1 VSTTRKDGRPH
12 SVPVWGIW
20 LDNSFYFETTPSTV
34 KGRNLA
40 RNPSI
45 VVHTQD
51 GYDTVI
57 VEGTVSREKNPE
69 VMRRLKKGYK
79 AKYDYTPDWARPGGD
94 SVYRVEPKVV
104 HAWKA
109 PRMHQSIVKF
119 VF

>member
-1 VSTTRKDGRPH
+1 
-12 SVPVWGIW
+12 VWGLW
-20 LDNSFYFETTPSTV
+20 LDNAFYFETTPSTV

-57 VEGTVSREKNPE
+57 LEGTASMEKRPE
-69 VMRRLKKGYK
+69 VLGKLQKGYA
-79 AKYDYTPDWARPGGD
+79 AKYDYTPNWSRSDGD
-94 SVYRVEPKVV
+94 SVYRVDPRVV
-104 HAWKA
+104 HAWRA